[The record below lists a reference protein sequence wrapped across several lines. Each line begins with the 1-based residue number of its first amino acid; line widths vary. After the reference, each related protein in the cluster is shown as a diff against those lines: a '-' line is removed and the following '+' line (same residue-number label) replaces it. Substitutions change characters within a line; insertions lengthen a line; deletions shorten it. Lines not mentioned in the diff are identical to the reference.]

1 MVISPLAKTLTK
13 KRLFGIAGKDV
24 IAGALITQGINMWN
38 SGDQMIG
45 AILLATGSVM
55 FLVQFVLV

>member
-1 MVISPLAKTLTK
+1 MAKTLTK
-13 KRLFGIAGKDV
+13 TRLFGIAGKDV
-24 IAGALITQGINMWN
+24 IAGALIVQGINLWQ

-45 AILLATGSVM
+45 AALMVVGGVL

>member
-1 MVISPLAKTLTK
+1 MAKTLTK
-13 KRLFGIAGKDV
+13 GKLAVIAGKDV

-45 AILLATGSVM
+45 AILLATGSIM
-55 FLVQFVLV
+55 FLVQFLLV

>member
-1 MVISPLAKTLTK
+1 LAKTLTRK
-13 KRLFGIAGKDV
+13 KLTLIAGKDV

-45 AILLATGSVM
+45 AIFMATGSVM